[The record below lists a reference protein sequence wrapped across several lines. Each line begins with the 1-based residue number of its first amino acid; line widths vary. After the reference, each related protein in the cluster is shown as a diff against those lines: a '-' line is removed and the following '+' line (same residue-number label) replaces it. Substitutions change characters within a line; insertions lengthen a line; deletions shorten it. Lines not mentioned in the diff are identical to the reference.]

1 MKVMAI
7 LPRVPFPLDKGDKL
21 RAFHQLRELSKHHE
35 IILVALTDGDV
46 DPAAVGTLKEFC
58 SEVAIFRLD
67 RWTLFKNLTR
77 SVFDGRP
84 FQVGY
89 FVCPQAHQMVKAFV
103 EEHRPDHIYCQLIR
117 TAEYAKPYGAIPKTL
132 DYMDAFSKGIQRRIA
147 IDPVYMKPILRF
159 EHKRLLRYE
168 SEIFSH
174 FDHATIISDQDR
186 DLIPHPERRKICVVP
201 NGVDTDFLR
210 PQQRDKVFEL
220 LFHGNM
226 SYPPNVES
234 VHFLVQKVLPLV
246 WRELPAARL
255 LISGANPSPAVQRL
269 ASDRV
274 VVSGWVDD
282 VRENYSLS
290 EILVAPMQISIG
302 LQNKLLEAMAMGL
315 PCITSSLANNAL
327 GAISGEQILIADA
340 PEQYAAH
347 IVALLRDEPKA
358 QSIARLGRDYV
369 VQNFSWHQTTA
380 LLDDLI
386 SS

>member
-1 MKVMAI
+1 MKLMVI

-21 RAFHQLRELSKHHE
+21 RAFHQLRELSRHHE
-35 IILVALTDGDV
+35 IILFALTDEDV
-46 DPAAVGTLKEFC
+46 HPAAIGSLKEFC
-58 SEVAIFRLD
+58 SEVVIFRLD
-67 RWTLFKNLTR
+67 RWTIFRNLGR

-89 FVCPQAHQMVKAFV
+89 FVCSAAHRMVKAV
-103 EEHRPDHIYCQLIR
+103 VGEHRPDHIYCQLIR
-117 TAEYAKPYGAIPKTL
+117 TAEYAKPYKSISKTL
-132 DYMDAFSKGIQRRIA
+132 DYMDAFSKGIQRRIL
-147 IDPVYMKPILRF
+147 IDPFYMKPILHL
-159 EHKRLLRYE
+159 EHRRLLRYE
-168 SEIFSH
+168 SQIFDH
-174 FDHATIISDQDR
+174 FDHTTIISEQDR
-186 DLIPHPERRKICVVP
+186 DLIPHPERGKIRVVP
-201 NGVDTDFLR
+201 NGVDTEFLR
-210 PQQRDKVFEL
+210 PQQRHKQFEL

-234 VHFLVQKVLPLV
+234 VHLLVQKVLPLV
-246 WRELPAARL
+246 WQELPAVRL

-269 ASDRV
+269 VSDRV

-282 VRENYSLS
+282 VRENYALS

-327 GAISGEQILIADA
+327 RAIPGEQILIADT

-347 IVALLRDEPKA
+347 IVALLHDQAKA
-358 QSIARLGRDYV
+358 QALSRQGRDYV
-369 VQNFSWHQTTA
+369 VENFSWQQTTA
-380 LLDDLI
+380 LLDDLM